1 MKDNRNSLIQEIK
14 KDVRQLAEKTFIG
27 VSVLC
32 VCAYADVIVTCT
44 DGSQWRLDSFFFGFD
59 EDIQL
64 SLISLD
70 NEQEA
75 DGCLEDL
82 TTECLSNI
90 EKYLKLR
97 KKK

>member
-1 MKDNRNSLIQEIK
+1 MEDKKNSLIKEIK
-14 KDVRQLAEKTFIG
+14 KDVRQLAKKTFIG

-32 VCAYADVIVTCT
+32 VYANADVIVTCT
-44 DGSQWRLDSFFFGFD
+44 DGSQWKLDSFFFGFD

-70 NEQEA
+70 NESEA

-82 TTECLSNI
+82 TTESLSNI
-90 EKYLKLR
+90 EKYLELLKS
-97 KKK
+97 

>member
-1 MKDNRNSLIQEIK
+1 MKEIK
-14 KDVRQLAEKTFIG
+14 KNVRQLAHKTFIG

-32 VCAYADVIVTCT
+32 VYAYADVIVTCT
-44 DGSQWRLDSFFFGFD
+44 DGSQWKLDSFFFGFD

-70 NEQEA
+70 NESEA

-90 EKYLKLR
+90 EKYLGLL
-97 KKK
+97 KK